1 MLADLTIGG
10 PNFRKVIPIAALAA
24 IALAGCTSTRSSTP
38 SAKAE
43 IDTSS
48 ASQVNISSLSS
59 VVDQNPADA
68 GAYNVRGTAFGKA
81 GKLNEALADFD
92 KAIQINPGFYQ
103 AYANRALIH
112 RRKNQD
118 DRALADYNQAIQL
131 NQSYDVAYIG
141 RGNIYRQRKQLDAAL
156 ADFNRAIELDT
167 ADPRAFHNR
176 GLVYQAMGQQQ
187 LAIQDF
193 STAISRAPTAIEPYN
208 ARGLAYLATAD
219 YRAAL
224 DDFNEVVKRDKNSYE
239 GWTNQALAL
248 EKLGEPGKAFNA
260 FARASTLN
268 PNYRPAKDG
277 MKRTLA
283 DRSPIRA
290 EVSVGG
296 DERGIN
302 PPPFK
307 FHPHLKVARGERKF
321 VLLEAGDSLAANS
334 TKLIQRLGYQGRTVR
349 FRTSFKPISRTRQPA
364 RHKEAF
370 KPRNTLAQRAIRTKR
385 IVEETPR
392 ARKRS

>member
-59 VVDQNPADA
+59 VVDQ
-68 GAYNVRGTAFGKA
+68 K
-81 GKLNEALADFD
+81 LADFD

-277 MKRTLA
+277 MKRTA
-283 DRSPIRA
+283 
-290 EVSVGG
+290 
-296 DERGIN
+296 N
-302 PPPFK
+302 
-307 FHPHLKVARGERKF
+307 ARGQ
-321 VLLEAGDSLAANS
+321 VAN
-334 TKLIQRLGYQGRTVR
+334 QG
-349 FRTSFKPISRTRQPA
+349 
-364 RHKEAF
+364 
-370 KPRNTLAQRAIRTKR
+370 
-385 IVEETPR
+385 
-392 ARKRS
+392 